1 MFEEH
6 FELRAREEHCEGAT
20 GMIGLSDSA
29 IRAAAIEY
37 GVREYQADKLVE
49 IVRELRVH
57 RSVLAVLAT
66 GLGKTY
72 MFATLAALWPGRVLV
87 LAHRREL
94 IQQAWGKLA
103 ELTGERI
110 GIEKAHEHSYGARIV
125 VGSVQTLKEHR
136 LRGISEPP
144 FALIIVDEAHH
155 CTAKSYRKIL
165 AAFPEAK
172 ILGVTAT
179 PKRADKKAM
188 GRVFDAEAGEPLDML
203 WGIENGWLTPLR
215 SESIETDIDFAKLKV
230 AKDGEFDEAALDD
243 AISTCAVQIADAA
256 MELAGDMRMVAFA
269 PGVKTAHVT
278 AATMN
283 LRQPGSARSLDGKT
297 PDDERTAILRG
308 HKGGAFPR
316 LANML
321 VLTEGYDDPQLQ
333 AILNALPCKS
343 RSRLEQIIGRGARL
357 WPGIDKIAGIEERKA
372 AIAASPKPY
381 NNVFDLAGNN
391 MEGCCASPV
400 DILGGSYSDDEKKVA
415 KKKLRE
421 EGGDVLQALQQ
432 ARREIREAAE
442 RAALL
447 KSRIA
452 ARRPADAFK
461 TLGERDPEPM
471 RVVTPENA
479 ATPAQLK
486 IIRDEL
492 FMDVP
497 PNCSK
502 KQAKKLIEIGDARA
516 RAGLLNYKQIRW
528 LDRFGINGRQMSVAT
543 GTAIADAYKA
553 NGKAMPARAEID
565 RIIAGA
571 SAQQGVAT

>member
-1 MFEEH
+1 VIALDEPQ
-6 FELRAREEHCEGAT
+6 L
-20 GMIGLSDSA
+20 
-29 IRAAAIEY
+29 RAAAIDY

-94 IQQAWGKLA
+94 IQQAWGKLH

-144 FALIIVDEAHH
+144 FGLIIVDEAHH

-188 GRVFDAEAGEPLDML
+188 GRVFDSEAGEPLDML

-283 LRQPGSARSLDGKT
+283 LRKPGSARSLDGKT
-297 PDDERTAILRG
+297 PDDERAAILRG
-308 HKGGAFPR
+308 HKEGLFQAV
-316 LANML
+316 ANML
-321 VLTEGYDDPQLQ
+321 VLTEGYDDAKLQ
-333 AILNALPCKS
+333 VILNALPCKS

-357 WPGIDKIAGIEERKA
+357 WPGVDQIATVEGRRA

-381 NNVFDLAGNN
+381 NNVYDLAGNN

-400 DILGGSYSDDEKKVA
+400 DILGGSYSDDEKAKA
-415 KKKLRE
+415 KKKLRD

-452 ARRPADAFK
+452 ARRPANPFK
-461 TLGERDPEPM
+461 ELGERDPEPL

-479 ATPAQLK
+479 ATPEQLR
-486 IIRDEL
+486 ILRDEL
-492 FMDVP
+492 YFDIP

-502 KQAKKLIEIGDARA
+502 KQARKLIEIGDARI
-516 RAGLLNYKQIRW
+516 RAGLCDYKAVRGLAQ
-528 LDRFGINGRQMSVAT
+528 FGIDARHMLKT
-543 GTAIADAYKA
+543 TRDAIAAAFVA
-553 NGKAMPARAEID
+553 NGKQMPPRAEID
-565 RIIAGA
+565 RIIASNTRQEVGA
-571 SAQQGVAT
+571 

>member
-1 MFEEH
+1 MIALADDQ
-6 FELRAREEHCEGAT
+6 LRQVALDYGARA
-20 GMIGLSDSA
+20 
-29 IRAAAIEY
+29 
-37 GVREYQADKLVE
+37 YQADKAVD
-49 IVRELRVH
+49 IVRELRAH
-57 RSVLAVLAT
+57 RSTLAVMAT

-72 MFATLAALWPGRVLV
+72 LFAVLAALWPGRVLV

-94 IQQAWGKLA
+94 IQQAWQKLT
-103 ELTGERI
+103 ELTGERV
-110 GIEKAHEHSYGARIV
+110 GIEKAHEHSFGARIV

-144 FALIIVDEAHH
+144 FMLIIVDEAHH

-165 AAFPEAK
+165 AAFPDAK
-172 ILGVTAT
+172 VLGVTAT

-188 GRVFDAEAGEPLDML
+188 GRVFDSEAGAPLDML

-215 SESIETDIDFAKLKV
+215 SESIETDIDFSKLKV

-243 AISTCAVQIADAA
+243 AVSSCAVQIADAA
-256 MELAGDMRMVAFA
+256 LELAGDQRMVAFA

-278 AATMN
+278 AETMN

-321 VLTEGYDDPQLQ
+321 VLTEGYDDPRLQ
-333 AILNALPCKS
+333 VILNALPCKS

-357 WPGIDKIAGIEERKA
+357 WPGIEKLATIEERKA
-372 AIAASPKPY
+372 AIATSPKPY

-391 MEGCCASPV
+391 MEGCCASSV
-400 DILGGSYSDDEKKVA
+400 DILGGSYTDDEKAKA

-452 ARRPADAFK
+452 ARRPANPFTA
-461 TLGERDPEPM
+461 LGERDPEPLH
-471 RVVTPENA
+471 TTKPENM
-479 ATPAQLK
+479 ATPDQLR
-486 IIRDEL
+486 ILRDEL

-502 KQAKKLIEIGDARA
+502 KQARKLIEIGDARVK
-516 RAGLLNYKQIRW
+516 AGLCNYRQVRW
-528 LDRFGINGRQMSVAT
+528 LDRFGINGRHLPEHV
-543 GTAIADAYKA
+543 GKAIADAYKA
-553 NGKAMPARAEID
+553 SGPEGARQMPARQEIE
-565 RIIAGA
+565 RIIGQA
-571 SAQQGVAT
+571 SAKAQEGVAD

>member
-1 MFEEH
+1 
-6 FELRAREEHCEGAT
+6 
-20 GMIGLSDSA
+20 MIALDEPQL
-29 IRAAAIEY
+29 RAAAIDY

-94 IQQAWGKLA
+94 IQQAWGKLH
-103 ELTGERI
+103 ELTGERV

-283 LRQPGSARSLDGKT
+283 LRKPGSARSLDGKT
-297 PDDERTAILRG
+297 PDDERAAILRG
-308 HKGGAFPR
+308 HKEGLFQAV
-316 LANML
+316 ANML
-321 VLTEGYDDPQLQ
+321 VLTEGYDDAKLQ
-333 AILNALPCKS
+333 VILNALPCKS

-357 WPGIDKIAGIEERKA
+357 WPGIDKIATVEGRRA
-372 AIAASPKPY
+372 AIAVSPKPY

-400 DILGGSYSDDEKKVA
+400 DILGGSYSDDEKKKA

-452 ARRPADAFK
+452 ARRPANPFK
-461 TLGERDPEPM
+461 ELGERDPEPL
-471 RVVTPENA
+471 RVVTPENS

-486 IIRDEL
+486 ILRDEL
-492 FMDVP
+492 FMEIP
-497 PNCSK
+497 PGCSK
-502 KQAKKLIEIGDARA
+502 KQAKKLIEIGDARI
-516 RAGLLNYKQIRW
+516 RAGLCDYKAVRG
-528 LDRFGINGRQMSVAT
+528 LAAFGIDARHMLKT
-543 GTAIADAYKA
+543 TRDAIAAAFVA
-553 NGKAMPARAEID
+553 NGKQMPGRQEID
-565 RIIAGA
+565 RIIASA

>member
-1 MFEEH
+1 MIALIDA
-6 FELRAREEHCEGAT
+6 ELRQAALSYGARA
-20 GMIGLSDSA
+20 
-29 IRAAAIEY
+29 
-37 GVREYQADKLVE
+37 YQADKCVD
-49 IVRELRVH
+49 IMRELRVH
-57 RSVLAVLAT
+57 RSTLAVMAT

-72 MFATLAALWPGRVLV
+72 LFAVLAALWPGRVLV
-87 LAHRREL
+87 LAHRKEL
-94 IQQAWGKLA
+94 IQQAWQKLT
-103 ELTGERI
+103 ELTGERV

-144 FALIIVDEAHH
+144 FTLIIVDEAHH

-172 ILGVTAT
+172 VLGVTAT

-188 GRVFDAEAGEPLDML
+188 GRVFESEAGAPLDML

-256 MELAGDMRMVAFA
+256 LELAGDMRMVAFA

-278 AATMN
+278 AETMN

-333 AILNALPCKS
+333 VILNALPCKS
-343 RSRLEQIIGRGARL
+343 RARLEQIIGRGARL
-357 WPGIDKIAGIEERKA
+357 WPGIEKLATVEERKT

-400 DILGGSYSDDEKKVA
+400 DILGGSYSDDEKAKA

-452 ARRPADAFK
+452 ARRPQDPFK
-461 TLGERDPEPM
+461 TMGVANPEPM
-471 RVVTPENA
+471 HVLKPENA
-479 ATPAQLK
+479 ATPEQLR
-486 IIRDEL
+486 ILRDEL
-492 FMDVP
+492 YFDIP

-502 KQAKKLIEIGDARA
+502 KQAKKLIEIGDARIK
-516 RAGLLNYKQIRW
+516 AGLCNYRQIRW
-528 LDRFGINGRQMSVAT
+528 LDRFGINGRQLPENI
-543 GTAIADAYKA
+543 GRAIAEAYKA
-553 NGKAMPARAEID
+553 SGPEGARQMPPRQEIE
-565 RIIAGA
+565 RIIGQT
-571 SAQQGVAT
+571 SAKAQEGVAD